1 MRISSAPNE
10 EDVGLGVKLDVDVVV
25 VVVVWSGGSSQ
36 GLS

>member
-25 VVVVWSGGSSQ
+25 WSGGSSQ
-36 GLS
+36 GLF

>member
-25 VVVVWSGGSSQ
+25 VVWSGGSSQ
-36 GLS
+36 GLF